1 MQEPVVF
8 EVVNHVG
15 IATLN
20 RAQVHNALSHPMIV
34 TLHAQLEQWRQDDN
48 IRAVMLAGAGEKAF
62 CAGGDI
68 RALYDA
74 FKAGD
79 RAGYRA
85 FFVDE
90 YRLDHAIWCYPKP
103 VVALMHGICMGGGMG
118 LAQGASLRIASDT
131 TRVAMPETAI
141 GLVPDVGASWFLGR
155 LPFALSLYIGL
166 TGTTLHAADVLYSGL
181 ADRCV
186 RAADV
191 PRIREALEHI
201 DWEGSDTDDT
211 QAVRHALAVVLPEAD
226 TGAAP
231 LAAMQPAV
239 YRHFGQPGVQAIMAS
254 LEAETDPA
262 YHDWAQATLAVMRAR
277 SPLAM
282 HVVYRQLQA
291 GRRLSLAECFRMEFD
306 LVQRSIEQGDLIEG
320 VRALIVDKDKQPR
333 WQPASAA
340 ELTSAKLAP
349 FYADAKGSQ
358 DAHHPLSSLT
368 TTNAA

>member
-8 EVVNHVG
+8 DVVNQVG

-20 RAQVHNALSHPMIV
+20 RPQVHNALSHAMI
-34 TLHAQLEQWRQDDN
+34 TALHAQLDIWRQDN
-48 IRAVMLAGAGEKAF
+48 TIRAVMLAGAGEKAF

-74 FKAGD
+74 YQAGE
-79 RAGYRA
+79 REGYRT

-118 LAQGASLRIASDT
+118 LAQGASLRIASDA

-155 LPFALSLYIGL
+155 LPSALALYIGL
-166 TGTTLHAADVLYSGL
+166 TGSTLHAADVLYSGL

-191 PRIREALEHI
+191 SRVREVLAQI
-201 DWEGSDTDDT
+201 DWEGLDTDDT
-211 QAVRHALAVVLPEAD
+211 QAVRHALALLPEAD
-226 TGAAP
+226 TGTAP
-231 LAAMQPAV
+231 LAVMQPAV

-254 LEAETDPA
+254 LASETDPA
-262 YHDWAQATLAVMRAR
+262 YVDWAQATLAVMRAR

-291 GRRLSLAECFRMEFD
+291 GRRLSLADCFRMEFD

-349 FYADAKGSQ
+349 FYADARGSQ
-358 DAHHPLSSLT
+358 DACHPLSSLT
-368 TTNAA
+368 ATPNAA